1 MDDSLEPVI
10 EEMKQ
15 EIDKWIAYINDKDAE
30 KIIKRTT
37 LQAGVH
43 GYALLK
49 YEGGRV
55 DVTDYPLD
63 LSMPGKSRLSTNGGL
78 TEEQVRE
85 QIVPELAHY
94 MQHKLKALPPAVLDY
109 RFDFEGNFQ
118 VVSGGTVKVPI
129 LKYMDEAKKQ
139 LLLERISS
147 YISSK
152 LEAGKYPTKP
162 LETFSW
168 PGICWMKNCIPSWI
182 PAESLVCMSG
192 YKS

>member
-1 MDDSLEPVI
+1 MDMDDSLEPVL

-37 LQAGVH
+37 LQMGIH

-63 LSMPGKSRLSTNGGL
+63 LSVQGKSRLSTSGGL

-94 MQHKLKALPPAVLDY
+94 MQHKLNELPPAVLDY
-109 RFDFEGNFQ
+109 RFNFEGTSSRKRRHCQ
-118 VVSGGTVKVPI
+118 SAYSQICGRGE
-129 LKYMDEAKKQ
+129 EAAAAGPDR
-139 LLLERISS
+139 LLYLQQ
-147 YISSK
+147 
-152 LEAGKYPTKP
+152 A
-162 LETFSW
+162 
-168 PGICWMKNCIPSWI
+168 
-182 PAESLVCMSG
+182 
-192 YKS
+192 